1 MKRIGIFICIVAF
14 DCFQP
19 KEACPMPAPLL
30 LIHGGAGAKAV
41 NAERHR
47 ACVESLTRILEVTW
61 PLLARGGSAVAAVVR
76 AVELLENDPLYNAGL
91 GSKIQSDGRIRMSA
105 SLMDGDR
112 LRFSG
117 CVNVE
122 GVKNPVR
129 LAKLLQ
135 TREDRVL
142 AEGGARRFAREAGLP
157 FASPFTPGARADF
170 KRRRQGKSG
179 TVGAVALDR
188 KHRLAAATS
197 TGGRGFEYPHRVSDS
212 PTAAANFANRLGAAS
227 ATGVGEEIVE
237 HAVAARICT
246 FLEAGLPLEAATR
259 RVLAE
264 ARRNRAQF
272 GWIALDRHGGA
283 QAVSTTKTLIWAKAT
298 PAGITCF

>member
-1 MKRIGIFICIVAF
+1 MS
-14 DCFQP
+14 
-19 KEACPMPAPLL
+19 APLL
-30 LIHGGAGAKAV
+30 LIHGGAGAKTM
-41 NAERHR
+41 NEERHR
-47 ACVESLTRILEVTW
+47 ACVESLTRILEETW

-91 GSKIQSDGRIRMSA
+91 GSKIQRDGRVRMSA
-105 SLMDGDR
+105 SLMDGHR

-122 GVKNPVR
+122 GVKNPIR

-142 AEGGARRFAREAGLP
+142 AEAGARQFAREAGLP

-170 KRRRQGKSG
+170 RRRQQGKSG

-212 PTAAANFANRLGAAS
+212 PTAAANFADRRGAVS

-237 HAVAARICT
+237 HAVAARICA
-246 FLEAGLPLEAATR
+246 FLEAGLSLQAATR
-259 RVLAE
+259 RVLTH
-264 ARRNRAQF
+264 ARRNRARF
-272 GWIALDRHGGA
+272 GLIAIDCHGET
-283 QAVSTTKTLIWAKAT
+283 QAVTTTNNLIWAKAT
-298 PAGITCF
+298 PAGIVCF